1 MQHLTLRVF
10 GFIGT
15 ILFVPIF
22 LLSFANPQLIENS
35 GKAFVE
41 WKLEKS
47 TNAKIDSIKLPKESK
62 FEKLLGNKAKELRK
76 KTEDKIKSLKQN
88 LKDDAPVLIAA
99 QLVKLRNLDCEC
111 RKLWEKKARDSMKFE
126 LASLE
131 TAKLKLVDFTHVKYM
146 EIVEKL
152 TLDVRIFVGANGF
165 IFLFLMLAS
174 FLKPSALKHLFLPS
188 VLMLIS
194 TVLCSYLYIFE
205 QNWFYTIIYNNYT
218 GFTYIGYL
226 TFVFAVLC
234 DIVFNKAK
242 VTTEIINAFL
252 QAIGHA
258 AASLVPC

>member
-10 GFIGT
+10 GFLGM
-15 ILFVPIF
+15 ILFIPIF
-22 LLSFANPQLIENS
+22 LLSFAEPQLIENS

-47 TNAKIDSIKLPKESK
+47 TNAKIDSLKLPKESK
-62 FEKLLGNKAKELRK
+62 FEKLLGNKAKELRN
-76 KTEDKIKSLKQN
+76 KTEEKIQNLKLQ
-88 LKDDAPVLIAA
+88 LKDDAPSLIAA
-99 QLVKLRNLDCEC
+99 QLAKLRNLDCEC
-111 RKLWEKKARDSMKFE
+111 RRSWEKKARDSIKFE

-131 TAKLKLVDFTHVKYM
+131 TAKLKLVDFTQAKYM

-152 TLDVRIFVGANGF
+152 TLDVRIFVGANGAV
-165 IFLFLMLAS
+165 FLFLMLAS
-174 FLKPSALKHLFLPS
+174 FLKPTAIKHLFLPS
-188 VLMLIS
+188 VLMLVS
-194 TVLCSYLYIFE
+194 TVLCSYFYIFE

-242 VTTEIINAFL
+242 VTTEIINSFL
-252 QAIGHA
+252 QTIGH

>member
-10 GFIGT
+10 GFVGA
-15 ILFVPIF
+15 ILFFPIF
-22 LLSFANPQLIENS
+22 LLSFADPQLIENS
-35 GKAFVE
+35 GKAFIE

-47 TNAKIDSIKLPKESK
+47 INTKIDSIKLPRENK
-62 FEKLLGNKAKELRK
+62 FEKLLGNKAKELRNRI
-76 KTEDKIKSLKQN
+76 EENIQNLKQQ
-88 LKDDAPVLIAA
+88 LKDDAPSLIAEQIA
-99 QLVKLRNLDCEC
+99 KLRNIDCEC
-111 RKLWEKKARDSMKFE
+111 RRSWEKKARDSMKFE

-131 TAKLKLVDFTHVKYM
+131 AAKFKLVDFTQAKYM

-152 TLDVRIFVGANGF
+152 TLDIRIFVGANGAV
-165 IFLFLMLAS
+165 FLFLVLAS
-174 FLKPSALKHLFLPS
+174 FLKPTAIKHLFLPS
-188 VLMLIS
+188 VLMLVS
-194 TVLCSYLYIFE
+194 TVLCSYFYIFE
-205 QNWFYTIIYNNYT
+205 QNWFYIIIYNNYT

-252 QAIGHA
+252 QTIGH

>member
-10 GFIGT
+10 GFLGI
-15 ILFVPIF
+15 ILFIPIF

-35 GKAFVE
+35 AKAFVE
-41 WKLEKS
+41 WELEKS

-62 FEKLLGNKAKELRK
+62 FEKLLGNKAKELRN
-76 KTEDKIKSLKQN
+76 KTEEKIKNLKLQ
-88 LKDDAPVLIAA
+88 LKDDAPSLIAA

-111 RKLWEKKARDSMKFE
+111 RRSWKKKARDSIKFE

-131 TAKLKLVDFTHVKYM
+131 TAKLKLVDFAQAKYM

-152 TLDVRIFVGANGF
+152 TLDVRIFVGANGVV
-165 IFLFLMLAS
+165 FLFLMLAS
-174 FLKPSALKHLFLPS
+174 FLKPTAIKHLFLPS
-188 VLMLIS
+188 VLMLVS
-194 TVLCSYLYIFE
+194 TVLCSYFYIFE

-226 TFVFAVLC
+226 TFVFVVLC

-252 QAIGHA
+252 QTIGH

>member
-10 GFIGT
+10 GFLGT
-15 ILFVPIF
+15 ILFIPIF

-62 FEKLLGNKAKELRK
+62 FEKLLGNKAKELRNE
-76 KTEDKIKSLKQN
+76 TEEKIKNLKQQ
-88 LKDDAPVLIAA
+88 LKDDAPSLIAE
-99 QLVKLRNLDCEC
+99 QLAKVRNLDCEC
-111 RKLWEKKARDSMKFE
+111 RKSWEKKLRNSMKFE
-126 LASLE
+126 LASLNV
-131 TAKLKLVDFTHVKYM
+131 AKSKLVDFTQAKYM

-152 TLDVRIFVGANGF
+152 TLDVRIFVGANGAV
-165 IFLFLMLAS
+165 FLFLMLAS
-174 FLKPSALKHLFLPS
+174 FLKPAAVKHLFLPG
-188 VLMLIS
+188 VLMLVS
-194 TVLCSYLYIFE
+194 TVLCSYFYIFE

-234 DIVFNKAK
+234 DIAFNKAK
-242 VTTEIINAFL
+242 VTT
-252 QAIGHA
+252 
-258 AASLVPC
+258 

>member
-10 GFIGT
+10 GFLGT
-15 ILFVPIF
+15 ILFIPIF
-22 LLSFANPQLIENS
+22 LLSFADPQLIENS

-47 TNAKIDSIKLPKESK
+47 TNAKIESIKLPKESK
-62 FEKLLGNKAKELRK
+62 FEKLLGNKAKELRN
-76 KTEDKIKSLKQN
+76 KTEEKIQSLKQK
-88 LKDDAPVLIAA
+88 LKDDAPSLIAA
-99 QLVKLRNLDCEC
+99 QLAKLRNLDCEC
-111 RKLWEKKARDSMKFE
+111 RKSWEKKLRNSMKFE
-126 LASLE
+126 LASLNV
-131 TAKLKLVDFTHVKYM
+131 AKSKLVDFTQAKYM

-152 TLDVRIFVGANGF
+152 TLDVRIFVGANGAV
-165 IFLFLMLAS
+165 FLFLMLAS
-174 FLKPSALKHLFLPS
+174 FLKPAAIKHLFLPS
-188 VLMLIS
+188 VLMLVS
-194 TVLCSYLYIFE
+194 TVLCSYFYIFE

-218 GFTYIGYL
+218 GLTYIGYL

-252 QAIGHA
+252 QTIGH

>member
-10 GFIGT
+10 GLLGT
-15 ILFVPIF
+15 ILFIPIF
-22 LLSFANPQLIENS
+22 LLSFADPQLIENS

-47 TNAKIDSIKLPKESK
+47 TNAKIDSIKLPNESK
-62 FEKLLGNKAKELRK
+62 FEKLLGNKVKEIRK
-76 KTEDKIKSLKQN
+76 KTEEKIQTLKQQ
-88 LKDDAPVLIAA
+88 LKNDAPSLIATQIA
-99 QLVKLRNLDCEC
+99 KLRNLDCEC
-111 RKLWEKKARDSMKFE
+111 RKSWEKKARDSMKFE

-131 TAKLKLVDFTHVKYM
+131 VAKLKIVHFTQAKYM

-152 TLDVRIFVGANGF
+152 TFDVRIFVGANGVV
-165 IFLFLMLAS
+165 FLFLMLAS
-174 FLKPSALKHLFLPS
+174 FLKPSAIKHLFLPS
-188 VLMLIS
+188 VLMLVS
-194 TVLCSYLYIFE
+194 TVLCSYFYMFE

-226 TFVFAVLC
+226 TFVFSVLC

-252 QAIGHA
+252 QTIGH